1 MQRNPTL
8 FPDDDNG
15 DVLWRLASAGD
26 DLSIPRE
33 IDFTLDFA
41 DEQSA
46 LDCGMFLFRN
56 ELKVQLESP
65 AEDDPTSSWSV
76 LVVANMTP
84 RHAEITH
91 FEQYLQDVA
100 EHYAGSCTGW
110 GCMQQAGVPDVD

>member
-33 IDFTLDFA
+33 IDFTLDF
-41 DEQSA
+41 DTEQSA

-56 ELKVQLESP
+56 ELKVQLEAP
-65 AEDDPTSSWSV
+65 DDEDEDAAWTV
-76 LVVANMTP
+76 LVVANMLP

-100 EHYAGSCTGW
+100 EHYAGHCTGW
-110 GCMQQAGVPDVD
+110 GCAQQAGLPVGN